1 MINDVNLNYLSPEIA
16 MVALAIIIILG
27 DLVIKN
33 RQLLTLI
40 TLAGLLVPVMLTI
53 NLWGTTGESFNGAL
67 VVDQFALFFKFL
79 VMISTQ

>member
-53 NLWGTTGESFNGAL
+53 NL
-67 VVDQFALFFKFL
+67 
-79 VMISTQ
+79 

>member
-53 NLWGTTGESFNGAL
+53 NLWGLQAKVLMVPLLSINLLCSLSFL
-67 VVDQFALFFKFL
+67 
-79 VMISTQ
+79 